1 MSASTGR
8 AGIGAAG
15 DVSRSRR
22 DEKLAD
28 GVYLLGGGSHNSV
41 AVEFKDWIAV
51 FEAPLDEDRSL
62 AVIDA
67 IVRLVPGKPIRWV
80 INSHQHFDHAGGL
93 RTYVHIGATIITH
106 WKNYDFFNRD
116 VLNYAQRTLK
126 PDMVSLWPPTELA
139 EGYYYEAIRENFVIS
154 DGSRN
159 LNVHY
164 INPLAHVEGM
174 LIRVTAKE
182 RLLFEADLLDTDRP
196 RPTTPTRDHTS
207 FYTAVGKLGLDVAQI
222 VPVHGQPVTWAHFA
236 AAFKG
241 DGK

>member
-1 MSASTGR
+1 M
-8 AGIGAAG
+8 
-15 DVSRSRR
+15 
-22 DEKLAD
+22 
-28 GVYLLGGGSHNSV
+28 
-41 AVEFKDWIAV
+41 
-51 FEAPLDEDRSL
+51 
-62 AVIDA
+62 
-67 IVRLVPGKPIRWV
+67 

-106 WKNYDFFNRD
+106 WKNYDFYNRD

-164 INPLAHVEGM
+164 VNPLAHAEGM
-174 LIRVTAKE
+174 LIAYLPKE

-196 RPTTPTRDHTS
+196 RPTPPTRDHTS
-207 FYTAVGKLGLDVAQI
+207 FYTAVRKLGLDVAQI
-222 VPVHGQPVTWAHFA
+222 VPVHGKPVGWADFA
-236 AAFKG
+236 AAFKA
-241 DGK
+241 DGQ